1 MYTNPSNPNN
11 EDGDSNHGATMKQ
24 NGIFETQLRAWMNAL
39 SPEGR
44 AAALS
49 VKDNAFLFTL
59 MHFASLSSSCGNCSD
74 GTVAGIDGECT
85 IRRESSYSCD
95 FRVCALLIRAYSKYD
110 YLYLYQLLVCC
121 TGVRFACFQ
130 IRRNTRVVQICLN
143 LIWGH
148 ETMHLHRPLPRW
160 IQVQPV
166 LKLLVIA
173 TGRRSS

>member
-1 MYTNPSNPNN
+1 MYTNPSNPYN

-85 IRRESSYSCD
+85 IHRESLYSFD
-95 FRVCALLIRAYSKYD
+95 FRVCPRSAHTPSTSTCTSSSCVVLECVLLVFRFGAIRA
-110 YLYLYQLLVCC
+110 
-121 TGVRFACFQ
+121 
-130 IRRNTRVVQICLN
+130 
-143 LIWGH
+143 
-148 ETMHLHRPLPRW
+148 
-160 IQVQPV
+160 
-166 LKLLVIA
+166 
-173 TGRRSS
+173 

>member
-1 MYTNPSNPNN
+1 MYTNPSNPFK

-59 MHFASLSSSCGNCSD
+59 MHFASLSSWCGNCSD

-85 IRRESSYSCD
+85 IHIARARILVISGFALDPRILQVRVLVPVNYSCVVLECVLLV
-95 FRVCALLIRAYSKYD
+95 FRFGAIRA
-110 YLYLYQLLVCC
+110 
-121 TGVRFACFQ
+121 
-130 IRRNTRVVQICLN
+130 
-143 LIWGH
+143 
-148 ETMHLHRPLPRW
+148 
-160 IQVQPV
+160 
-166 LKLLVIA
+166 
-173 TGRRSS
+173 